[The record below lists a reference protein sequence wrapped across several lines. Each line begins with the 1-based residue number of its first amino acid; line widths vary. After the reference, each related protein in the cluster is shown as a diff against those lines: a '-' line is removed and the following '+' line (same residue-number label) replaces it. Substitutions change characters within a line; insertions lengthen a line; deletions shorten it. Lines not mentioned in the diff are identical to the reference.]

1 MAKQPSIETAHPL
14 PQQPPTPTPTPPQ
27 PSQDSPPPWIASAIE
42 VCAAIVDGD
51 SNRRILHIQGNDPAA
66 QLLHLINDILDHNEG
81 FMREAIA
88 ALQSAIDGRTYR
100 KVQAHGTHGDHL
112 RALTG
117 IQHALTCIETRSAE
131 LQLAEA
137 TRSEELRLAEASRA
151 NMAASVSETIQVVE
165 TLANE
170 AKNISQFSSVIGNIA
185 SQTKMLALNAKI
197 EAFRVGEAGR
207 GFAVV
212 AEEVKQLSFKASK
225 TTTQIDQKLSAI
237 QDATL
242 RANNAISSIR
252 QTLDANSTPTSN
264 TPDSHPAT
272 PHAAAA

>member
-1 MAKQPSIETAHPL
+1 ML
-14 PQQPPTPTPTPPQ
+14 QQTPTPTASPATNHAPATPP
-27 PSQDSPPPWIASAIE
+27 PTPEPTPPWITSAID
-42 VCAAIVDGD
+42 VCAAIVNGD
-51 SNRRILHIQGNDPAA
+51 SNRRILNIHGNDESA

-112 RALTG
+112 NALTG

-137 TRSEELRLAEASRA
+137 TRSEELRVAETSRA
-151 NMAASVSETIQVVE
+151 NMAASVTETIEVVE

-170 AKNISQFSSVIGNIA
+170 AKNISQFSSIIGNIA
-185 SQTKMLALNAKI
+185 SQTKMLSLNAKI
-197 EAFRVGEAGR
+197 EAFRVGEVGR

-225 TTTQIDQKLSAI
+225 TTTQIDQKLASI

-252 QTLDANSTPTSN
+252 KTLDNNNPNSSTTP
-264 TPDSHPAT
+264 
-272 PHAAAA
+272 AAA